1 MLCKSFLKYCFM
13 NTVYTFKNMSLY
25 NLFCKYYHICQTFQT
40 LCKVFYCTVWKSV
53 CYMRPIERENYRRYK
68 TVRQKVVVVSV
79 KVSFAVLVVE
89 IDFVFFVSTQC
100 NIYFLILLL

>member
-1 MLCKSFLKYCFM
+1 M
-13 NTVYTFKNMSLY
+13 
-25 NLFCKYYHICQTFQT
+25 FCKYYHSCQTFQT
-40 LCKVFYCTVWKSV
+40 LCKVFYCIVWKSV
-53 CYMRPIERENYRRYK
+53 CYMRPIERENYRWYK

-100 NIYFLILLL
+100 NIYFLVLKNGVVIVTLAI